1 MPTEI
6 RNSQLPEEEKKEEK
20 ATLIKSNDPVGKN
33 VFFRCSP
40 YKANGR
46 LAKL

>member
-1 MPTEI
+1 
-6 RNSQLPEEEKKEEK
+6 LPEEEKKKEEK